1 MAGRKQQ
8 GPEPRLYRTT
18 LLLTKSEFDA
28 LKNLVNDGDTSKV
41 IRLALAD
48 RLAREKG
55 GDFANKIAAIFL
67 PGVTESK

>member
-18 LLLTKSEFDA
+18 LLLTKSEFDS
-28 LKNLVNDGDTSKV
+28 LKKLVNDGDTSKV

-55 GDFANKIAAIFL
+55 AEFAKEIAEIFL
-67 PGVTESK
+67 PGVTENR